1 MKLLVEIDVDVI
13 DRDKFDVDVDNG
25 FDYVDYVIINDEE
38 YWNNDF
44 YYRFGDDV
52 NDVINDVLKDSNNIG
67 VIKGW
72 KIKKKEILNQNKLTF
87 CQLFFC

>member
-13 DRDKFDVDVDNG
+13 DRDKFDVDVENG
-25 FDYVDYVIINDEE
+25 FDYVDYNIINDEE

-52 NDVINDVLKDSNNIG
+52 NDVINDKLKDSNNIG
-67 VIKGW
+67 VIKKW
-72 KIKKKEILNQNKLTF
+72 RIR
-87 CQLFFC
+87 

>member
-13 DRDKFDVDVDNG
+13 DRDEFEVDVENG
-25 FDYVDYVIINDEE
+25 FDYVDYNIINDDE

-52 NDVINDVLKDSNNIG
+52 NDVINDKLKDSNNIG

-72 KIKKKEILNQNKLTF
+72 KIKKKEILN
-87 CQLFFC
+87 

>member
-25 FDYVDYVIINDEE
+25 FDYVDYDIINDDE

-52 NDVINDVLKDSNNIG
+52 NDVINDKLKDSNNIG
-67 VIKGW
+67 VIKEW
-72 KIKKKEILNQNKLTF
+72 RIKWNKLTIS
-87 CQLFFC
+87 QLFFCC

>member
-13 DRDKFDVDVDNG
+13 DRDKFEVDVENG
-25 FDYVDYVIINDEE
+25 FDYVDYNIINDEE

-67 VIKGW
+67 VIKKW
-72 KIKKKEILNQNKLTF
+72 RINKYEVIN
-87 CQLFFC
+87 

>member
-13 DRDKFDVDVDNG
+13 DRDKFEVDVENG
-25 FDYVDYVIINDEE
+25 FDYVDYNIINDEE

-52 NDVINDVLKDSNNIG
+52 NDVINEKLNRSNNIG
-67 VIKGW
+67 VIKKW
-72 KIKKKEILNQNKLTF
+72 RIK
-87 CQLFFC
+87 

>member
-13 DRDKFDVDVDNG
+13 DRDEFEVDVENG
-25 FDYVDYVIINDEE
+25 FDYVDYNIINDEE

-52 NDVINDVLKDSNNIG
+52 NDVINDKLKDSNNIG
-67 VIKGW
+67 VIKKW
-72 KIKKKEILNQNKLTF
+72 RIR
-87 CQLFFC
+87 

>member
-13 DRDKFDVDVDNG
+13 DRDEFDVDVENG
-25 FDYVDYVIINDEE
+25 FDYVDYNIINDEE

-52 NDVINDVLKDSNNIG
+52 NDVINDKLKDSNNIG
-67 VIKGW
+67 VIKKW
-72 KIKKKEILNQNKLTF
+72 RIR
-87 CQLFFC
+87 

>member
-25 FDYVDYVIINDEE
+25 YDYVDYSIINDVE

-44 YYRFGDDV
+44 YYEFGDDV
-52 NDVINDVLKDSNNIG
+52 NRKINEELKGSNNIG
-67 VIKGW
+67 IV
-72 KIKKKEILNQNKLTF
+72 KKWRIR
-87 CQLFFC
+87 

>member
-13 DRDKFDVDVDNG
+13 DRDEFDVDVENG
-25 FDYVDYVIINDEE
+25 FDYVDYNIINDEE

-52 NDVINDVLKDSNNIG
+52 NDVINDKLKDSNNIG
-67 VIKGW
+67 IVKKWRIK
-72 KIKKKEILNQNKLTF
+72 
-87 CQLFFC
+87 

>member
-13 DRDKFDVDVDNG
+13 DRDEFDVDVENG
-25 FDYVDYVIINDEE
+25 FDYVDYNIINDEE

-52 NDVINDVLKDSNNIG
+52 NDVINDKLKDSNNIG
-67 VIKGW
+67 VVKKWRIK
-72 KIKKKEILNQNKLTF
+72 
-87 CQLFFC
+87 